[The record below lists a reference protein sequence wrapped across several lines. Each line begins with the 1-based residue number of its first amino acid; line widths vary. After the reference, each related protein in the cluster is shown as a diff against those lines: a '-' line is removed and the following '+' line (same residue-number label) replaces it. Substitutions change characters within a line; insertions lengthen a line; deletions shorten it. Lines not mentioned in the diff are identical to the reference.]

1 VTGVAVHDHR
11 DRHAVGYPPGDRHAF
26 GYRGGADIR
35 KTGIRTDYPAGTHE
49 QSFAT
54 GLLHNPG
61 MRRSQRVQH
70 RQNLVSTMDQCLQVR

>member
-70 RQNLVSTMDQCLQVR
+70 LQNLVSTMDQCLQVR